1 MSHVGTRNENDN
13 QKLIEAP
20 GLKKHFVVTSGF
32 LHGKVLGWVRA
43 VDGVD
48 LSIHPGETLGIVGES
63 GCGKT
68 TLAKLLL
75 LLEEPTSGSILFKGK
90 DVKKFTRVNLNDYR
104 KAIQI
109 VFQNPF
115 SSLDPRMRVK
125 EIIREPIVSLPKEE
139 ASRRIIEVLDLVG
152 LDKTDAE
159 KFPHQFSGG
168 QRQRIA
174 IARALASNPE
184 LVILDEPVSS
194 QDVSI
199 QAQILNLLLDLKEE
213 RGLTYLY
220 ISHNLA
226 TVKHMS
232 NRVNVM
238 YFGKIVESG
247 PCKEVCR
254 NRLHPYTATLFAA
267 SLPND
272 PDAQQMRSAV
282 KGEVPNPFNPPTGC
296 TFHPRCPRAKT
307 GCSEVIPPLK
317 EVAPG
322 YYVACLLYHQ

>member
-1 MSHVGTRNENDN
+1 MSHVGT
-13 QKLIEAP
+13 QKEDKDGKLVEAS
-20 GLKKHFVVTSGF
+20 GLKKYFAVTSG
-32 LHGKVLGWVRA
+32 LLRGKVLGWVKA
-43 VDGVD
+43 VDDVD
-48 LSIHPGETLGIVGES
+48 LTIYPGETLGIVGES

-90 DVKKFTRVNLNDYR
+90 DVKEFSRAKLHEYR

-115 SSLDPRMRVK
+115 SSLDPRMSVK

-139 ASRRIIEVLDLVG
+139 ASQRIIKALEAVG
-152 LDKTDAE
+152 LDINDAE
-159 KFPHQFSGG
+159 KYPHQFSGG

-174 IARALASNPE
+174 IARALASSPE

-247 PCKEVCR
+247 PCKEVCQ
-254 NRLHPYTATLFAA
+254 NRLHPYVATLFAA

-272 PDAQQMRSAV
+272 PDAQKMRNAV

-296 TFHPRCPRAKT
+296 SFHPRCPRAKPA
-307 GCSEVIPPLK
+307 CSEVIPLLK
-317 EVAPG
+317 EVTPQ
-322 YYVACLLYHQ
+322 YYVACLLYQ

>member
-1 MSHVGTRNENDN
+1 MSHVGTRKEDKNG
-13 QKLIEAP
+13 KLIEAS
-20 GLKKHFVVTSGF
+20 GLKKYFAVTTG
-32 LHGKVLGWVRA
+32 LLRGKVSGWVKA

-48 LSIHPGETLGIVGES
+48 MAICPGETLGIVGES

-75 LLEEPTSGSILFKGK
+75 LLEAPTSGSILFKGK
-90 DVKKFTRVNLNDYR
+90 DIKEFSRAELHDYR

-125 EIIREPIVSLPKEE
+125 EIVREPIVSLPKEE
-139 ASRRIIEVLDLVG
+139 ANQRIIKALEAVG
-152 LDKTDAE
+152 LDSNDAT
-159 KFPHQFSGG
+159 KYPHQFSGG
-168 QRQRIA
+168 QKQRIA
-174 IARALASNPE
+174 IARTLVSNPE

-199 QAQILNLLLDLKEE
+199 QAQILNLLLDLKQE
-213 RGLTYLY
+213 RELTYLY

-226 TVKHMS
+226 TIKHMCS
-232 NRVNVM
+232 RVNVM

-247 PCKEVCR
+247 PCKEVCHS
-254 NRLHPYTATLFAA
+254 RLHPYTATLFAA

-272 PDAQQMRSAV
+272 PDAQQIRSAV

-296 TFHPRCPRAKT
+296 SFHPRCPRAMSA
-307 GCSEVIPPLK
+307 CSEAIPPVK
-317 EVAPG
+317 EVAPQH
-322 YYVACLLYHQ
+322 YVACFLY